1 MAAPAYIKN
10 KVFFIKWST
19 YTLEESYFGCSQSC
33 MDLETHE
40 DEKTMT
46 FLLYNAFLEHSTG
59 FDRDWESTEGPS
71 RAPPFGQSR
80 KWPSQYS
87 HHPLTPA

>member
-1 MAAPAYIKN
+1 MAALAYIKN

-19 YTLEESYFGCSQSC
+19 YTLEENQSC
-33 MDLETHE
+33 MALETHE

-59 FDRDWESTEGPS
+59 FDRDWESTEVPS
-71 RAPPFGQSR
+71 RAPPFGQFR

-87 HHPLTPA
+87 YHPFTPA